1 MILRETAIIAMPGI
15 GLGAMFYLVFARF
28 MKSFVYK
35 LSPSDPVSIL
45 AVGVLLSV
53 VALLSA
59 WIPARRASA
68 VDPGESLRAE

>member
-1 MILRETAIIAMPGI
+1 
-15 GLGAMFYLVFARF
+15 MFYLVFDRY